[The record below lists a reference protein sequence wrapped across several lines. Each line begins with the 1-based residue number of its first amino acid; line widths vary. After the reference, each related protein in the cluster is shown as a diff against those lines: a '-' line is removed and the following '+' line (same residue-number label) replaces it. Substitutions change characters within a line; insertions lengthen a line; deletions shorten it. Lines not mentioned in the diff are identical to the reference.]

1 MRDTF
6 DHEAK
11 AWNDSIDRND
21 TYIDDDYLEYDAG
34 WICPICNKWYPSSTF
49 ECSICILDQEDY
61 LYYE

>member
-34 WICPICNKWYPSSTF
+34 WICPICNK
-49 ECSICILDQEDY
+49 
-61 LYYE
+61 

>member
-1 MRDTF
+1 VLRLSKIQKGHTMRDTF

-34 WICPICNKWYPSSTF
+34 WICPICNK
-49 ECSICILDQEDY
+49 
-61 LYYE
+61 